1 MAGGLPIPANHAFH
15 SIQEEAPATFPER
28 ESSSTTLKPDRPPF
42 ASLRVKSLSYYTVNE
57 VPQPQLRV
65 ACGFWNTKPR
75 RIRSSW

>member
-15 SIQEEAPATFPER
+15 SIREEAPATFPER
-28 ESSSTTLKPDRPPF
+28 VRLYHAQNRQAQACSTT
-42 ASLRVKSLSYYTVNE
+42 VNYCVNE

-75 RIRSSW
+75 RIRSS